1 MQKWAA
7 PRRTEIAA
15 VAESKIWI
23 LEEPRKLG
31 SCSARVQRALKKP
44 MRILAYGYLMI

>member
-1 MQKWAA
+1 MPCFWAA

-23 LEEPRKLG
+23 LG
-31 SCSARVQRALKKP
+31 SQKEVELRAFSALKP
-44 MRILAYGYLMI
+44 MGILAYGD